1 MRSGMTI
8 IEVMIGF
15 AILAVALL
23 AMLGNISTLDLAHRS
38 AKQTASVQQMVQIMV
53 ERFQGATWFSLG
65 QTAQPWSW
73 HRREDP
79 AAFNPPLQD
88 NAADPRHSLQAQGI
102 IDGPSSLDQL
112 AVYVEYYD
120 MDLFQTIDPD
130 NGTVVWNTNNGSQF
144 RARRADATLRMAE
157 DPTLINL
164 TEVTDAIIIRVSATW
179 RDVSGGARR
188 HEITF
193 ARRK

>member
-1 MRSGMTI
+1 MRPGMTI

-15 AILAVALL
+15 AILAVAILS
-23 AMLGNISTLDLAHRS
+23 MLGTISTLDLAHRS
-38 AKQTASVQQMVQIMV
+38 AKETANVQQMVQIMV
-53 ERFQGATWFSLG
+53 ERFQGATWHSLG

-79 AAFNPPLQD
+79 AAFNPPLRD
-88 NAADPRHSLQAQGI
+88 NAPDLRNSLQDQGI
-102 IDGPSSLDQL
+102 LDGPSSLDQL
-112 AVYVEYYD
+112 AVYVEYYNMD
-120 MDLFQTIDPD
+120 MFQTINPD
-130 NGTVVWNTNNGSQF
+130 DGVVVWNVNNGPQF
-144 RARRADATLRMAE
+144 RARRADATLRMLE
-157 DPTLINL
+157 DPALMNL

-179 RDVSGGARR
+179 RDVSGGTRR